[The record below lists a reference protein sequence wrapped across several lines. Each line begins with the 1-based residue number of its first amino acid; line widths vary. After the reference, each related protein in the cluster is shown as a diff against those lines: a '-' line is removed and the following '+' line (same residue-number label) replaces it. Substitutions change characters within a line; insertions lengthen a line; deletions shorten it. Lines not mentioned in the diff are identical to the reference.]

1 MNIAG
6 RLDAAKNSSH
16 ETPGKLDK
24 STTIRLENQYGH
36 VCFVPRQRFCA
47 ELRYCR
53 NVTYPPKQCML
64 FRKNLYTEEKLFVLQ
79 YVVIVTKDQPG
90 HREGG
95 N

>member
-1 MNIAG
+1 MNIAS

-24 STTIRLENQYGH
+24 STTIRPENQYGH
-36 VCFVPRQRFCA
+36 VCFVLFQRFFA

-53 NVTYPPKQCML
+53 NVTFPPKQCML
-64 FRKNLYTEEKLFVLQ
+64 FSENLYTEEWLFVLQ
-79 YVVIVTKDQPG
+79 YGVIVTKDQPE